1 MKREARLGQ
10 GLQEVGKRPA
20 VGRPGAGALLEQG
33 FPDPAAAFLVLEIE
47 VADNA
52 GVELCVGMVRHRSQR
67 LVEGLEGVVVAAE
80 RPVHDAEVGPHVGV
94 GGIEGEGPFVDRDRY
109 NRMHLDELKQ
119 ANQAEIDRTVAL
131 ARDLLKCGWAYTLQV
146 TMIIPYPGTPLFR
159 ECQEKHLL
167 LTEKWEDYDMRTQI
181 MKTEVPAC
189 EIRRAIRR
197 IYRGFFH
204 PRALW
209 NRLRHTRHPIEDA
222 RFYFRGLLSLLGH
235 LKDFGG

>member
-1 MKREARLGQ
+1 MARRAAKEGEEAWKREARLGQ

-94 GGIEGEGPFVDRDRY
+94 GGIEGEGPFVDRDRL
-109 NRMHLDELKQ
+109 RRPVGIEVGVGERDERVL
-119 ANQAEIDRTVAL
+119 VAGMAGCL
-131 ARDLLKCGWAYTLQV
+131 AFQRRNGGAGVAAGRDLGLLGLQGVPGCGS
-146 TMIIPYPGTPLFR
+146 
-159 ECQEKHLL
+159 
-167 LTEKWEDYDMRTQI
+167 
-181 MKTEVPAC
+181 
-189 EIRRAIRR
+189 
-197 IYRGFFH
+197 
-204 PRALW
+204 
-209 NRLRHTRHPIEDA
+209 
-222 RFYFRGLLSLLGH
+222 RGLRCRRLALHLALIYG
-235 LKDFGG
+235 LKDKRSGKQTGKEGAG